1 MPLYLTLPFAAAT
14 IYALGSFFIK
24 RALKEGVT
32 MDQSFHLTNFAVGIM
47 FLPLFFFERN
57 IIDWSLIWKPAIM
70 GGTFFVGTWL
80 TFVGIKRGD
89 VSMVTPI
96 MGTKVVFVALGV
108 VLVTGKMPS
117 FALWVAAIMTAVG
130 ILVMGMA
137 DMKKGQ
143 HLVFTIFITLASAAV
158 FGLCDVLVSTWSPL
172 FGALTFLA
180 IGSLVVAL
188 LSGVMWLFQARP
200 NLKLPRVAGK
210 WAWWGAFFIG
220 LQAIFMGLG
229 LGFFDDATGINVVY
243 ASRGLWVIVLV
254 VVLGKALGNSEHHDT
269 GRMFLW
275 RVAGTVLL
283 TVAIVIAVMDR
294 AKAIS
299 S

>member
-1 MPLYLTLPFAAAT
+1 VPLYLLFPLTAAI
-14 IYALGSFFIK
+14 IYALGSIVIK

-47 FLPLFFFERN
+47 FLPLFLFEKQA
-57 IIDWSLIWKPAIM
+57 IDWTLIWKPVIM
-70 GGTFFVGTWL
+70 GCTFFVGTWL
-80 TFVGIKRGD
+80 TFVGIRRGD

-108 VLVTGKMPS
+108 VLLTGKMPS
-117 FALWVAAIMTAVG
+117 CALWIAAIMTALG

-137 DMKKGQ
+137 DMRKGQ
-143 HLVFTIFITLASAAV
+143 HLVFTILITLASAAV
-158 FGLCDVLVSTWSPL
+158 FGLCDVLVSWWSPL
-172 FGALTFLA
+172 FGAPTFLA
-180 IGSLVVAL
+180 IGSFVVGL
-188 LSGVMWLFQARP
+188 LSGVLWLCQKRP
-200 NLKLPRVAGK
+200 NLRLPKAVGK

-220 LQAIFMGLG
+220 LQAIFMGIG

-254 VVLGKALGNSEHHDT
+254 VVFGKALGNSEHHDT
-269 GRMFLW
+269 GRAFLW

-283 TVAIVIAVMDR
+283 TAAIVIAVMDR

-299 S
+299 